1 MTWDILF
8 IGGENIRKYPFI
20 KQDNIKDCGCAC
32 LGMIINFY
40 GGNLPIDQIRDLTK
54 TDKNGTTAFHIIEAC
69 KSIGFNAEGIKSSL
83 EQLNKENLILPCIAH
98 VVIDGKY
105 KHFVVIYKIDFKN
118 KKIIIADP
126 SCSIKK
132 ITFSEFQKIWSG
144 VLITLYPLKKLP
156 LTQNIS
162 FIDFLLKIIKLHK
175 AFIFNIIMLSIFITM
190 FSVISSFYMKN
201 ILDAINYNNLT
212 IIFIFFL
219 FINIF
224 KILSDFFRNKL
235 LIYLNQKID
244 LLLTLDTYKKII
256 SLPYNYYHTRTTG
269 DIISRVNDLSIIR
282 NMITKVSLSLFIDL
296 PLALVTFI
304 IFYIINTKLFFI
316 SLIIVFIYLLLMIFS
331 KNRIINNIN
340 TIQVNKSETMSYMIE
355 TINGFETVKSVGNEA
370 QIIDK
375 FEKKYVKFLKNIFK
389 FDNYNNTISILK
401 DLINAMGYLTI
412 IYVGAKMVILGNLT
426 FGDLL
431 VFVNLLNY
439 FLEPIKNIIDLNSE
453 IKEAKNS
460 LRRILE
466 LFKNENKKQT
476 FIDNVKVK
484 EISFNNLSYSY
495 DYKEKQLKKINL
507 KLKKQKILILGKSG
521 SGKSTL
527 FKLLMR
533 YYEIPRNQITINGYD
548 INDYKDDVI
557 KQNFS
562 YISQNE
568 ILYTD
573 SIYNNLKIDKNITE
587 EQIIEIS
594 KKCFIDEFLNDLG
607 LNMLIEENGYNLSGG
622 QRQRIILARAL
633 LKNFEVL
640 IIDEGLSQMDINLE
654 RKILKN
660 LFKMYE
666 NKMIIVIS
674 HRLDN
679 MDLYD
684 RVIELKNGEI
694 VKDVFKNE
702 WYRYI

>member
-1 MTWDILF
+1 
-8 IGGENIRKYPFI
+8 
-20 KQDNIKDCGCAC
+20 
-32 LGMIINFY
+32 MIINFY

-69 KSIGFNAEGIKSSL
+69 KSIGFNAEGIKTAL

-132 ITFSEFQKIWSG
+132 ITFSEFQKMWSG

-175 AFIFNIIMLSIFITM
+175 TFVFNIIMLSIFITI

-331 KNRIINNIN
+331 KNRITNNIN

-401 DLINAMGYLTI
+401 DLVNAVGYLTI

-702 WYRYI
+702 

>member
-1 MTWDILF
+1 
-8 IGGENIRKYPFI
+8 
-20 KQDNIKDCGCAC
+20 
-32 LGMIINFY
+32 MIINFY

-132 ITFSEFQKIWSG
+132 ITFSEFQKMWSG

-175 AFIFNIIMLSIFITM
+175 TFVFNIIMLSIFITI

-304 IFYIINTKLFFI
+304 IFYIINIKLFFI

-331 KNRIINNIN
+331 KNRITNNIN

-401 DLINAMGYLTI
+401 DLVNAIGYLTI

-557 KQNFS
+557 KHNFS

-622 QRQRIILARAL
+622 QRQRIILARTL

-702 WYRYI
+702 

>member
-1 MTWDILF
+1 
-8 IGGENIRKYPFI
+8 
-20 KQDNIKDCGCAC
+20 
-32 LGMIINFY
+32 MIINFY

-54 TDKNGTTAFHIIEAC
+54 TNKNGTTAFHIIEAC
-69 KSIGFNAEGIKSSL
+69 KSIGFNAEGIKTSL

-132 ITFSEFQKIWSG
+132 ITFSEFQKMWSG

-355 TINGFETVKSVGNEA
+355 TINGFETVKSVGNET

-401 DLINAMGYLTI
+401 DLVNAMGYLTI

-484 EISFNNLSYSY
+484 EIFFNNLSYSY

-557 KQNFS
+557 KQTFS

-573 SIYNNLKIDKNITE
+573 SIYNNLKIDKNITD

-702 WYRYI
+702 

>member
-1 MTWDILF
+1 
-8 IGGENIRKYPFI
+8 
-20 KQDNIKDCGCAC
+20 
-32 LGMIINFY
+32 MIINFY

-132 ITFSEFQKIWSG
+132 ITFSEFQKMWSG

-175 AFIFNIIMLSIFITM
+175 TFVFNIIMLSIFITM

-224 KILSDFFRNKL
+224 RILSDFFRNKL

-304 IFYIINTKLFFI
+304 IFYIINIKLFFI

-331 KNRIINNIN
+331 KNRITNNIN

-401 DLINAMGYLTI
+401 DLVNAVGYLTI
-412 IYVGAKMVILGNLT
+412 IYVGAKMVTLGNLT

-495 DYKEKQLKKINL
+495 DYKEKQLKNINL

-702 WYRYI
+702 

>member
-1 MTWDILF
+1 
-8 IGGENIRKYPFI
+8 
-20 KQDNIKDCGCAC
+20 
-32 LGMIINFY
+32 MIINFY

-69 KSIGFNAEGIKSSL
+69 KSIGFNAEGIKTSL

-132 ITFSEFQKIWSG
+132 ITFSEFQKMWSG

-175 AFIFNIIMLSIFITM
+175 TFVFNIIMLSIFITI

-331 KNRIINNIN
+331 KNRITNNIN

-401 DLINAMGYLTI
+401 DLVNAVGYLTI
-412 IYVGAKMVILGNLT
+412 IYVGAKMVTLGNLT

-495 DYKEKQLKKINL
+495 DYKEKQLKNINL

-702 WYRYI
+702 

>member
-1 MTWDILF
+1 
-8 IGGENIRKYPFI
+8 
-20 KQDNIKDCGCAC
+20 
-32 LGMIINFY
+32 MIINFY

-69 KSIGFNAEGIKSSL
+69 KSIGFNAEGIKTSL

-132 ITFSEFQKIWSG
+132 ITFSEFQKMWSG

-331 KNRIINNIN
+331 KNRITNNIN

-401 DLINAMGYLTI
+401 DLVNAIGYLTI
-412 IYVGAKMVILGNLT
+412 IYVGAKMVTLGNLT

-495 DYKEKQLKKINL
+495 DYKEKQLKNINL

-568 ILYTD
+568 NLYTD

-702 WYRYI
+702 

>member
-1 MTWDILF
+1 
-8 IGGENIRKYPFI
+8 
-20 KQDNIKDCGCAC
+20 
-32 LGMIINFY
+32 MIINFY

-69 KSIGFNAEGIKSSL
+69 RSIGFNAEGIKTSL

-132 ITFSEFQKIWSG
+132 ITFSEFQKMWSG

-162 FIDFLLKIIKLHK
+162 FIDFLLEIIKLHK
-175 AFIFNIIMLSIFITM
+175 TFVFNIIMLSIFITI

-331 KNRIINNIN
+331 KNRITNNIN

-401 DLINAMGYLTI
+401 DLVNAVGYLTI
-412 IYVGAKMVILGNLT
+412 IYVGAKMVTLGNLT

-495 DYKEKQLKKINL
+495 DYKEKQLKNINL

-587 EQIIEIS
+587 EQVIEIS

-702 WYRYI
+702 

>member
-1 MTWDILF
+1 
-8 IGGENIRKYPFI
+8 
-20 KQDNIKDCGCAC
+20 
-32 LGMIINFY
+32 MIINFY

-69 KSIGFNAEGIKSSL
+69 KSIGFNAEGIKTSL
-83 EQLNKENLILPCIAH
+83 KQLNKENLILPCIAH

-132 ITFSEFQKIWSG
+132 IAFSEFQKMWSG

-175 AFIFNIIMLSIFITM
+175 TFVFNIIMLSIFITI

-331 KNRIINNIN
+331 KNRITNNIN

-355 TINGFETVKSVGNEA
+355 TINGFETVKSVGNET

-401 DLINAMGYLTI
+401 DLVNAVGYLTI

-495 DYKEKQLKKINL
+495 DYKEKQLKNINL

-548 INDYKDDVI
+548 INDYKDDVT

-702 WYRYI
+702 

>member
-1 MTWDILF
+1 
-8 IGGENIRKYPFI
+8 
-20 KQDNIKDCGCAC
+20 
-32 LGMIINFY
+32 MIINFY

-54 TDKNGTTAFHIIEAC
+54 TNKNGTTAFHIIEAC
-69 KSIGFNAEGIKSSL
+69 KSIGFNAEGIKTAL

-132 ITFSEFQKIWSG
+132 ITFSEFQKMWSG

-175 AFIFNIIMLSIFITM
+175 TFVFNIIMLSIFITI

-331 KNRIINNIN
+331 KNRITNNIN

-401 DLINAMGYLTI
+401 DLVNAVGYLTI

-702 WYRYI
+702 

>member
-69 KSIGFNAEGIKSSL
+69 KSIGFNAEGIKTSL

-132 ITFSEFQKIWSG
+132 ITFSEFQKMWSG

-331 KNRIINNIN
+331 KNRITNNIN

-401 DLINAMGYLTI
+401 DLVNAMGYLTI

-666 NKMIIVIS
+666 NKIIIVIS
-674 HRLDN
+674 HRFDN

>member
-1 MTWDILF
+1 
-8 IGGENIRKYPFI
+8 
-20 KQDNIKDCGCAC
+20 
-32 LGMIINFY
+32 MIINFY

-69 KSIGFNAEGIKSSL
+69 KSIGFNAEGIKTAL

-132 ITFSEFQKIWSG
+132 ITFSEFQKMWSG

-175 AFIFNIIMLSIFITM
+175 TFVFNIIMLSIFITI

-331 KNRIINNIN
+331 KNRITNNIN

-401 DLINAMGYLTI
+401 DLVNVIGYLTI

-702 WYRYI
+702 

>member
-1 MTWDILF
+1 
-8 IGGENIRKYPFI
+8 
-20 KQDNIKDCGCAC
+20 
-32 LGMIINFY
+32 MIINFY

-54 TDKNGTTAFHIIEAC
+54 TNKNGTTAFHIIEAC
-69 KSIGFNAEGIKSSL
+69 KSIGFNAEGIKTSL

-132 ITFSEFQKIWSG
+132 ITFSEFQKMWSG

-175 AFIFNIIMLSIFITM
+175 TFVFNIIMLSIFITI

-331 KNRIINNIN
+331 KNRITNNIN

-401 DLINAMGYLTI
+401 DLVNAIGYLTI
-412 IYVGAKMVILGNLT
+412 IYVGAKMVTLGNLT

-495 DYKEKQLKKINL
+495 DYKEKQLKNINL

-702 WYRYI
+702 

>member
-1 MTWDILF
+1 
-8 IGGENIRKYPFI
+8 
-20 KQDNIKDCGCAC
+20 
-32 LGMIINFY
+32 MIINFY

-69 KSIGFNAEGIKSSL
+69 KSIGFNAEGIKTSL

-132 ITFSEFQKIWSG
+132 ITFSEFQKMWSG

-331 KNRIINNIN
+331 KNRITNNIN

-401 DLINAMGYLTI
+401 DLVNAIGYLTI

-495 DYKEKQLKKINL
+495 DYKEKQLKNINL

-557 KQNFS
+557 KHNFS

-702 WYRYI
+702 

>member
-1 MTWDILF
+1 
-8 IGGENIRKYPFI
+8 
-20 KQDNIKDCGCAC
+20 
-32 LGMIINFY
+32 MIINFY

-69 KSIGFNAEGIKSSL
+69 KSIGFNAEGIKTSL
-83 EQLNKENLILPCIAH
+83 KQLNKENLILPCIAN

-132 ITFSEFQKIWSG
+132 ITFSEFQKMWSG

-331 KNRIINNIN
+331 KNRITNNIN

-401 DLINAMGYLTI
+401 DLVNAIGYLTI

-557 KQNFS
+557 KHNFS

-573 SIYNNLKIDKNITE
+573 SIYNNLKIDKDITE

-702 WYRYI
+702 

>member
-1 MTWDILF
+1 
-8 IGGENIRKYPFI
+8 
-20 KQDNIKDCGCAC
+20 
-32 LGMIINFY
+32 MIINFY

-69 KSIGFNAEGIKSSL
+69 KSIGFNAEGIKTSL
-83 EQLNKENLILPCIAH
+83 KQLNKENLILPCIAH

-132 ITFSEFQKIWSG
+132 ITFSEFQKMWSG

-175 AFIFNIIMLSIFITM
+175 TFVFNIIMLSIFITI

-401 DLINAMGYLTI
+401 DLVNAMGYLTI

-495 DYKEKQLKKINL
+495 DYKEKQLKNINL

-702 WYRYI
+702 

>member
-1 MTWDILF
+1 
-8 IGGENIRKYPFI
+8 
-20 KQDNIKDCGCAC
+20 
-32 LGMIINFY
+32 MIINFY

-54 TDKNGTTAFHIIEAC
+54 TNKNGTTAFHIIEAC

-132 ITFSEFQKIWSG
+132 ITFSEFQKMWSG

-156 LTQNIS
+156 LIQNIS

-175 AFIFNIIMLSIFITM
+175 AFVFNITMLSIFITL

-244 LLLTLDTYKKII
+244 LLLTLDIYKKII

-296 PLALVTFI
+296 PLALVIFI

-389 FDNYNNTISILK
+389 FDNYNNAISILK
-401 DLINAMGYLTI
+401 DLINAMGYLII
-412 IYVGAKMVILGNLT
+412 IYVGAKMVTLGNLT

-439 FLEPIKNIIDLNSE
+439 FLEPIKSIIDLNSE

-495 DYKEKQLKKINL
+495 DYKEKKLKNINL

-573 SIYNNLKIDKNITE
+573 SIYNNLKIDKNITD
-587 EQIIEIS
+587 EQIIETS

-702 WYRYI
+702 

>member
-1 MTWDILF
+1 
-8 IGGENIRKYPFI
+8 
-20 KQDNIKDCGCAC
+20 
-32 LGMIINFY
+32 MIINFY

-132 ITFSEFQKIWSG
+132 ITFSEFQKMWSG

-175 AFIFNIIMLSIFITM
+175 TFVFNIIMLSIFITM

-331 KNRIINNIN
+331 KNRITNNIN

-401 DLINAMGYLTI
+401 DLVNAIGYLTI

-495 DYKEKQLKKINL
+495 DYKEKQLKNINL

-702 WYRYI
+702 

>member
-132 ITFSEFQKIWSG
+132 ITFSEFQKMWSG

-175 AFIFNIIMLSIFITM
+175 TFVFNIIMLSIFITM

-304 IFYIINTKLFFI
+304 IFYIINIKLFFI

-331 KNRIINNIN
+331 KNRITNNIN

-355 TINGFETVKSVGNEA
+355 TINGFETVKSVGNET

-401 DLINAMGYLTI
+401 DLVNAMGYLTI

-484 EISFNNLSYSY
+484 EIFFNNLSYSY

>member
-1 MTWDILF
+1 
-8 IGGENIRKYPFI
+8 
-20 KQDNIKDCGCAC
+20 
-32 LGMIINFY
+32 MIINFY

-69 KSIGFNAEGIKSSL
+69 KSIGFNAEGIKTSL
-83 EQLNKENLILPCIAH
+83 KQLNKENLILPCIAH

-132 ITFSEFQKIWSG
+132 ITFSEFQKMWSG

-175 AFIFNIIMLSIFITM
+175 TFVFNIIMLSIFITI

-296 PLALVTFI
+296 PLALVIFI

-331 KNRIINNIN
+331 KNRITNNIN

-401 DLINAMGYLTI
+401 DLVNAIGYLTI
-412 IYVGAKMVILGNLT
+412 IYVGAKMVTLGNLT

-495 DYKEKQLKKINL
+495 DYKEKQLKNINL

-533 YYEIPRNQITINGYD
+533 YYEIPRNQIIINGYD

-702 WYRYI
+702 

>member
-1 MTWDILF
+1 
-8 IGGENIRKYPFI
+8 
-20 KQDNIKDCGCAC
+20 
-32 LGMIINFY
+32 MIINFY

-69 KSIGFNAEGIKSSL
+69 KSIGFNAEGIKTSL
-83 EQLNKENLILPCIAH
+83 KQLNKENLILPCIAH

-132 ITFSEFQKIWSG
+132 ITFSEFQKMWSG

-175 AFIFNIIMLSIFITM
+175 TFVFNIIMLSIFITI

-331 KNRIINNIN
+331 KNRITNNIN

-401 DLINAMGYLTI
+401 DLVNAIGYLTI

-495 DYKEKQLKKINL
+495 DYKEKQLKNINL

-702 WYRYI
+702 

>member
-1 MTWDILF
+1 
-8 IGGENIRKYPFI
+8 
-20 KQDNIKDCGCAC
+20 
-32 LGMIINFY
+32 MIINFY

-69 KSIGFNAEGIKSSL
+69 KSIGFNAEGIKTSL

-132 ITFSEFQKIWSG
+132 ITFSEFQKMWSG

-331 KNRIINNIN
+331 KNRITNNIN

-401 DLINAMGYLTI
+401 DLVNVIGYLTI

-495 DYKEKQLKKINL
+495 DYKEKQLKNINL

-527 FKLLMR
+527 FKLLMK

-702 WYRYI
+702 

>member
-1 MTWDILF
+1 
-8 IGGENIRKYPFI
+8 
-20 KQDNIKDCGCAC
+20 
-32 LGMIINFY
+32 MIINFY

-132 ITFSEFQKIWSG
+132 ITFSEFQKMWSG

-175 AFIFNIIMLSIFITM
+175 TFVFNIIMLSIFITM

-304 IFYIINTKLFFI
+304 IFYIINIKLFFI

-331 KNRIINNIN
+331 KNRITNNIN

-355 TINGFETVKSVGNEA
+355 TINGFETVKSVGNET

-401 DLINAMGYLTI
+401 DLVNAMGYLTI

-484 EISFNNLSYSY
+484 EIFFNNLSYSY
-495 DYKEKQLKKINL
+495 DYKEKQLKNINL

-702 WYRYI
+702 

>member
-1 MTWDILF
+1 
-8 IGGENIRKYPFI
+8 
-20 KQDNIKDCGCAC
+20 
-32 LGMIINFY
+32 MIINFY

-132 ITFSEFQKIWSG
+132 ITFSEFQKMWSG

-331 KNRIINNIN
+331 KNRITNNIN

-401 DLINAMGYLTI
+401 DLVNAMGYLTI

-548 INDYKDDVI
+548 INDYKDDVT

-702 WYRYI
+702 

>member
-1 MTWDILF
+1 
-8 IGGENIRKYPFI
+8 
-20 KQDNIKDCGCAC
+20 
-32 LGMIINFY
+32 MIINFY

-69 KSIGFNAEGIKSSL
+69 KSIGFNAEGIKTSL

-132 ITFSEFQKIWSG
+132 ITFSEFQKMWSG

-331 KNRIINNIN
+331 KNRITNNIN

-401 DLINAMGYLTI
+401 DLVNAIGYLTI
-412 IYVGAKMVILGNLT
+412 IYVGAKMVTLGNLT

-495 DYKEKQLKKINL
+495 DYKEKQLKNINL

-660 LFKMYE
+660 LFKIYE

-702 WYRYI
+702 

>member
-1 MTWDILF
+1 
-8 IGGENIRKYPFI
+8 
-20 KQDNIKDCGCAC
+20 
-32 LGMIINFY
+32 MIINFY

-132 ITFSEFQKIWSG
+132 ITFSEFQKMWSG

-201 ILDAINYNNLT
+201 ILDAINYNNLI

-331 KNRIINNIN
+331 KNRITNNIN

-401 DLINAMGYLTI
+401 DLVNAMGYLTI

-548 INDYKDDVI
+548 INDYKDDVT

-702 WYRYI
+702 

>member
-1 MTWDILF
+1 
-8 IGGENIRKYPFI
+8 
-20 KQDNIKDCGCAC
+20 
-32 LGMIINFY
+32 MIINFY

-69 KSIGFNAEGIKSSL
+69 KSIGFNAEGIKTAL

-132 ITFSEFQKIWSG
+132 ITFSEFQKMWSG

-175 AFIFNIIMLSIFITM
+175 TFVFNIIMLSIFITI

-331 KNRIINNIN
+331 KNRITNNIN

-401 DLINAMGYLTI
+401 DLVNAVGYLTI
-412 IYVGAKMVILGNLT
+412 IYVGAKMVTLGNLT

-702 WYRYI
+702 

>member
-1 MTWDILF
+1 
-8 IGGENIRKYPFI
+8 
-20 KQDNIKDCGCAC
+20 
-32 LGMIINFY
+32 MIINFY

-69 KSIGFNAEGIKSSL
+69 KSIGFNAEGIKTSL

-132 ITFSEFQKIWSG
+132 ITFSEFQKMWSG

-175 AFIFNIIMLSIFITM
+175 TFVFNIIMLSIFITI

-331 KNRIINNIN
+331 KNRITNNIN

-401 DLINAMGYLTI
+401 DLVNAIGYLTI

-495 DYKEKQLKKINL
+495 DYKEKQLKNINL

-557 KQNFS
+557 KHNFS

-702 WYRYI
+702 

>member
-1 MTWDILF
+1 
-8 IGGENIRKYPFI
+8 
-20 KQDNIKDCGCAC
+20 
-32 LGMIINFY
+32 MIINFY

-69 KSIGFNAEGIKSSL
+69 KSIGFNAEGIKTSL
-83 EQLNKENLILPCIAH
+83 KQLNKENLILPCIAH

-132 ITFSEFQKIWSG
+132 ITFSEFQKMWSG

-175 AFIFNIIMLSIFITM
+175 TFVFNIIMLSIFITI

-355 TINGFETVKSVGNEA
+355 TINGFETVKSVGNET

-401 DLINAMGYLTI
+401 DLVNAVGYLTI
-412 IYVGAKMVILGNLT
+412 IYVGAKMVTLGNLT

-495 DYKEKQLKKINL
+495 DYKEKQLKNINL

-702 WYRYI
+702 

>member
-1 MTWDILF
+1 
-8 IGGENIRKYPFI
+8 
-20 KQDNIKDCGCAC
+20 
-32 LGMIINFY
+32 MIINFY

-69 KSIGFNAEGIKSSL
+69 KSIGFNAEGIKTAL

-105 KHFVVIYKIDFKN
+105 KHLVVIYKIDFKN

-132 ITFSEFQKIWSG
+132 ITFSEFQKMWSG

-175 AFIFNIIMLSIFITM
+175 TFVFNIIMLSIFITI

-331 KNRIINNIN
+331 KNRITNNIN

-401 DLINAMGYLTI
+401 DLVNAVGYLTI
-412 IYVGAKMVILGNLT
+412 IYVGAKMVTLGNLT

-495 DYKEKQLKKINL
+495 DYKEKQLKNINL

-702 WYRYI
+702 

>member
-1 MTWDILF
+1 
-8 IGGENIRKYPFI
+8 
-20 KQDNIKDCGCAC
+20 
-32 LGMIINFY
+32 MIINFY

-69 KSIGFNAEGIKSSL
+69 KSIGFNAEGIKTSL

-132 ITFSEFQKIWSG
+132 ITFSEFQKMWSG

-175 AFIFNIIMLSIFITM
+175 TFVFNIIMLSIFITI

-331 KNRIINNIN
+331 KNRITNNIN

-401 DLINAMGYLTI
+401 DLVNAIGYLTI
-412 IYVGAKMVILGNLT
+412 IYVGAKMVTLGNLT

-495 DYKEKQLKKINL
+495 DYKEKQLKNINL

-562 YISQNE
+562 YIYQNE

-702 WYRYI
+702 

>member
-1 MTWDILF
+1 
-8 IGGENIRKYPFI
+8 
-20 KQDNIKDCGCAC
+20 
-32 LGMIINFY
+32 MIINFY

-69 KSIGFNAEGIKSSL
+69 KSIGFNAEGIKTSL

-132 ITFSEFQKIWSG
+132 ITFSEFQKMWSG

-702 WYRYI
+702 

>member
-1 MTWDILF
+1 
-8 IGGENIRKYPFI
+8 
-20 KQDNIKDCGCAC
+20 
-32 LGMIINFY
+32 MIINFY

-69 KSIGFNAEGIKSSL
+69 KSIGFNAEGIKTSL

-132 ITFSEFQKIWSG
+132 ITFSEFQKMWSG

-175 AFIFNIIMLSIFITM
+175 TFVFNIIMLSIFITI

-331 KNRIINNIN
+331 KNRITNNIN

-401 DLINAMGYLTI
+401 DLVNAIGYLTI
-412 IYVGAKMVILGNLT
+412 IYVGAKMVTLGNLT

-557 KQNFS
+557 KHNFS

-622 QRQRIILARAL
+622 QRQRIILARTL

-702 WYRYI
+702 

>member
-1 MTWDILF
+1 
-8 IGGENIRKYPFI
+8 
-20 KQDNIKDCGCAC
+20 
-32 LGMIINFY
+32 MIINFY

-54 TDKNGTTAFHIIEAC
+54 TNKNGTTAFHIIEAC
-69 KSIGFNAEGIKSSL
+69 KSIGFNAEGIKTAL

-132 ITFSEFQKIWSG
+132 ITFSEFQKMWSG

-175 AFIFNIIMLSIFITM
+175 TFVFNIIMLSIFITI

-331 KNRIINNIN
+331 KNRITNNIN

-401 DLINAMGYLTI
+401 DLVNAVGYLTI
-412 IYVGAKMVILGNLT
+412 IYVGAKMVTLGNLT

-702 WYRYI
+702 

>member
-1 MTWDILF
+1 
-8 IGGENIRKYPFI
+8 
-20 KQDNIKDCGCAC
+20 
-32 LGMIINFY
+32 MIINFY

-118 KKIIIADP
+118 KKIIFADP

-132 ITFSEFQKIWSG
+132 ITFSEFQKMWSG

-175 AFIFNIIMLSIFITM
+175 TFVFNIIMLSIFITI

-331 KNRIINNIN
+331 KNRITNNIN

-355 TINGFETVKSVGNEA
+355 TINGFKTVKSVGNEA

-401 DLINAMGYLTI
+401 DLVNAIGYLTI
-412 IYVGAKMVILGNLT
+412 IYVGAKMVTLGNLT

-495 DYKEKQLKKINL
+495 DYKEKQLKNINL

-702 WYRYI
+702 

>member
-1 MTWDILF
+1 
-8 IGGENIRKYPFI
+8 
-20 KQDNIKDCGCAC
+20 
-32 LGMIINFY
+32 MIINFY

-69 KSIGFNAEGIKSSL
+69 KSIGFNAEGIKTSL

-132 ITFSEFQKIWSG
+132 ITFSEFQKMWSG

-175 AFIFNIIMLSIFITM
+175 TFVFNIIMLSIFITI

-331 KNRIINNIN
+331 KNRITNNIN

-401 DLINAMGYLTI
+401 DLVNAVGYLTI

-557 KQNFS
+557 KHNFS

-622 QRQRIILARAL
+622 QRQRIILARTL

-702 WYRYI
+702 

>member
-8 IGGENIRKYPFI
+8 IGGENIKKYPFI

-69 KSIGFNAEGIKSSL
+69 KSIGFNAEGIKTSL

-132 ITFSEFQKIWSG
+132 ITFSEFQKMWSG

-331 KNRIINNIN
+331 KNRITNNIN

-401 DLINAMGYLTI
+401 DLVNAIGYLTI
-412 IYVGAKMVILGNLT
+412 IYVGAKMVTLGNLT

-495 DYKEKQLKKINL
+495 DYKEKQLKNINL

>member
-1 MTWDILF
+1 
-8 IGGENIRKYPFI
+8 
-20 KQDNIKDCGCAC
+20 
-32 LGMIINFY
+32 MIINFY

-69 KSIGFNAEGIKSSL
+69 KSIGFNAEGIKTAL

-132 ITFSEFQKIWSG
+132 ITFSEFHKMWSG

-175 AFIFNIIMLSIFITM
+175 TFVFNIIMLSIFITI

-331 KNRIINNIN
+331 KNRITNNIN

-401 DLINAMGYLTI
+401 DLVNVIGYLTI

-702 WYRYI
+702 